1 MTGVAAILRFPL
13 ADIDENRVTEE
24 TVAEAAG
31 ITVDKLTSTLTTSSI
46 QDNNEDNNQKKV
58 LKKVETAASNTPN
71 KKAQKPTQKVNTS
84 KKGSKYDF
92 GEEDNYDEY
101 DDYY

>member
-1 MTGVAAILRFPL
+1 MILKTFPTIL
-13 ADIDENRVTEE
+13 KFYLI
-24 TVAEAAG
+24 
-31 ITVDKLTSTLTTSSI
+31 
-46 QDNNEDNNQKKV
+46 V

-92 GEEDNYDEY
+92 GEEDYYDEEDNYDEY